1 MVAELVLQY
10 LCVAG
15 WLDLPTLV
23 MSARDEN
30 KVVSVMVL
38 SYPTLRCG
46 VLRLPAPELEPEE

>member
-1 MVAELVLQY
+1 
-10 LCVAG
+10 
-15 WLDLPTLV
+15 V